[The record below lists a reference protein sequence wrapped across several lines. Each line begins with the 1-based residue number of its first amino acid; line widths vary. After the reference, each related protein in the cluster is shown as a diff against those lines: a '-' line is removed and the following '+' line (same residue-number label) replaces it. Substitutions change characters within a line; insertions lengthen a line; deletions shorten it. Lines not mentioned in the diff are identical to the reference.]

1 MVGVGPLPLGERK
14 CASVVSSH
22 IGVSTQQGGGHLK
35 VQATALV
42 VLRGG
47 PLGWCKQ
54 WMGVSSIDGCRQRHG
69 FGWRITGF

>member
-35 VQATALV
+35 VPAQALV
-42 VLRGG
+42 VLRRG
-47 PLGWCKQ
+47 LLEWCKQ
-54 WMGVSSIDGCRQRHG
+54 WTGVPSTDGCRQRQG
-69 FGWRITGF
+69 F